1 MTSNRLPGAR
11 WISTKLSTITAKISG
26 MIWAR
31 RRTTMRRTL
40 VLRSAIEPD
49 FRPAFAHE
57 VRGRGVIADIGAD
70 NRHRL
75 EIDHRQGLRLDAGEA
90 IEVFRQRDALR
101 LIGLNGPPGA
111 DLVELRVGIA
121 LGVGG
126 SGAFYD
132 AGGGIGLR
140 RSGV

>member
-49 FRPAFAHE
+49 FGPAFTHE
-57 VRGRGVIADIGAD
+57 VRGGGVITDIGAS

-75 EIDHRQGLRLDAGEA
+75 EIHHRQDRCLDTGQT
-90 IEVFRQRDALR
+90 IEIPRQRDALR
-101 LIGLNGPPGA
+101 LLGFNRHLGD
-111 DLVELRVGIA
+111 DLVDLGVGIA
-121 LGVGG
+121 GGV
-126 SGAFYD
+126 SERGAFDD
-132 AGGGIGLR
+132 AVGRIILR
-140 RSGV
+140 RA